1 MDEPLYP
8 RESLHCFQVIH
19 VLYIDMFNFY
29 LFIYL
34 WFFTYYGRSQCALH
48 HSKFCKNCSLVLINK
63 DNMDG

>member
-29 LFIYL
+29 LFIYGFL
-34 WFFTYYGRSQCALH
+34 R
-48 HSKFCKNCSLVLINK
+48 I
-63 DNMDG
+63 MDGLNVHSITLSSVKIVLWY